1 MHTDHK
7 RGMNMHSRFVIKLIS
22 LVRLTSIYCFLLLAV
37 LNGVSW
43 GEVNDCIVRITS
55 SEEVLELSCRWY
67 FKAEDNPVF
76 REIDAD
82 LRGWDLIYNNKSWTY
97 IQKYKQYKGI
107 AWYRLNLDIDI
118 ETSDLALLIPIHY
131 RGAQFYLNGILFH
144 ETRHFTPQGETP
156 AIVGKPELVNIPCNI
171 IKRGSNALAIRI
183 GFLDSYGG
191 FFRNIQIGTCS
202 KMHTKWV
209 CFILFYSALAAINIF
224 LTLYF
229 LLLFWNRREERYYL
243 YFSGLAFS
251 LGIWILGYKGLAL
264 WILDNQWFYIICTY
278 IGAIFAPFMTINFL
292 RSFFEQTSTWFTRFF
307 NFFFSLLA
315 VLLLF
320 ELLLTGSIY
329 YFQKYLFAP
338 FILSNILVIIYGVTL
353 CILGVK
359 GKRNY
364 SKRILL
370 GTSILGISSLISMF
384 NFLGIFSIEPPLI
397 EGFFGMTVI
406 FASVLASRFA
416 RVHTELEK
424 TYSELQEINRIKDNT
439 VNRLNIFK
447 HIVSSSGDQ
456 ISFINKDYIVIA
468 ANNALLKAIKRE
480 EDQIIGQSI
489 EKVYGEK
496 GFTNVIKDYCDRCL
510 SGEEIHFEEWC
521 NYFGDGRK
529 YIVNKMYPHINENEE
544 IVGIIMNSRDITEN
558 VKLEMSI
565 IDIGQEER
573 RQIGIELH
581 DGLSH
586 DLLVIAI
593 KSKLLAESLKDE
605 SMVKAASAYEIEEL
619 INKAIAYTRSLA
631 RGISPVTLDR
641 GSLIMLFDMIKE
653 DIEDKY
659 GISLMI
665 DVDKSIEFDDIM
677 IPTHLYYITRE
688 AVNNAVRHSKAKHIK
703 IRFFTE
709 DEHIHLIIEDDGI
722 GITGK
727 LIKEKGIGLDIMKY
741 RARMLGGTLDIQ
753 SAKNNGTRVICRV

>member
-1 MHTDHK
+1 
-7 RGMNMHSRFVIKLIS
+7 MHSRFVIKLIS
-22 LVRLTSIYCFLLLAV
+22 LVRLTSIHCFLLFAV

-43 GEVNDCIVRITS
+43 GEVGDGIARIRS
-55 SEEVLELSCRWY
+55 SERVLELSCRWY
-67 FKAEDNPVF
+67 FKAEDNPAF
-76 REIDAD
+76 KEIDVD
-82 LRGWDLIYNNKSWTY
+82 LRNWDLIYNNKSWTY
-97 IQKYKQYKGI
+97 FPKYKNYKGI
-107 AWYRLNLDIDI
+107 AWYRLNIDVGI
-118 ETSDLALLIPIHY
+118 ETSDLALLIPLHY

-156 AIVGKPELVNIPCNI
+156 AIVGKPELVNIPYNI
-171 IKRGSNALAIRI
+171 VKRGYNVLAIRV
-183 GFLDSYGG
+183 GFLNSYGG
-191 FFRNIQIGTCS
+191 FFRNIKIGPS
-202 KMHTKWV
+202 SEMHTKWV
-209 CFILFYSALAAINIF
+209 YLILFYSSLAAINIF

-264 WILDNQWFYIICTY
+264 WILDSQWFYILCTY

-292 RSFFEQTSTWFTRFF
+292 RSFFEQTSTWFTRLFNIFF
-307 NFFFSLLA
+307 PFLA

-320 ELLLTGSIY
+320 ELLLTGRIY

-338 FILSNILVIIYGVTL
+338 FILSNILVIIYGITL
-353 CILGVK
+353 CILGVR
-359 GKRNY
+359 KRKTY

-370 GTSILGISSLISMF
+370 GTSILALAFIFSMF

-416 RVHTELEK
+416 RVHTDLEK
-424 TYSELQEINRIKDNT
+424 THSDLQEINRIKDNT
-439 VNRLNIFK
+439 MNRLNIYK

-456 ISFINKDYIVIA
+456 ISFIDRDYIVMA
-468 ANNALLKAIKRE
+468 ANNALLKAIKKE
-480 EDQIIGQSI
+480 EDQIIGHSI
-489 EKVYGEK
+489 EEIYGEK
-496 GFTNVIKDYCDRCL
+496 GFTNFIKNYCDRCL
-510 SGEEIHFEEWC
+510 TGEEIHFEEWC

-529 YIVNKMYPHINENEE
+529 YIVNKMYPHIDENGE

-586 DLLVIAI
+586 DLLMIAI

-605 SMVKAASAYEIEEL
+605 SMVKASNAYEIEEL

-631 RGISPVTLDR
+631 RGISPVTMDR
-641 GSLIMLFDMIKE
+641 GSLIILFDKIKE
-653 DIEDKY
+653 DVEDKY

-703 IRFFTE
+703 IRFFVE

-722 GITGK
+722 GILRKGM
-727 LIKEKGIGLDIMKY
+727 KEKGIGLDIMKY
-741 RARMLGGTLDIQ
+741 RARILGGTLDIQ
-753 SAKNNGTRVICRV
+753 SVKNNGTKVICKV